1 MPRLRFRLRTLMIVV
16 AVVGVVLGLWFG
28 WYSRLSANDQVLTFL
43 VLVPSAVVVAP
54 MVAGWINWR
63 APH

>member
-1 MPRLRFRLRTLMIVV
+1 MIVV